1 MRISDWSSDVCSSD
15 LPGGYRRWPGQCA
28 GSLHRPAGRQEFRQA
43 YRPGRGPLSHC
54 PVRADDSRDK
64 KEMTMT
70 TNSSPALQGSILVS
84 GVGSLQGVG
93 AAIAR
98 RFGREGYPVL
108 IAGRSGDKLQA
119 TAELPEPA
127 GITIE
132 AVSGAVAT
140 PEGRKSA
147 VRGNT

>member
-15 LPGGYRRWPGQCA
+15 L
-28 GSLHRPAGRQEFRQA
+28 
-43 YRPGRGPLSHC
+43 PGRGPLSHC

-98 RFGREGYPVL
+98 RFGREGYPVI

-119 TAELPEPA
+119 TAELLEA
-127 GITIE
+127 QGTRIA
-132 AVSGAVAT
+132 AVSGDGIGRASGRE
-140 PEGRKSA
+140 EGGR
-147 VRGNT
+147 

>member
-98 RFGREGYPVL
+98 RFGREGYPV
-108 IAGRSGDKLQA
+108 RSEEHTSALQS
-119 TAELPEPA
+119 LMSIPL
-127 GITIE
+127 
-132 AVSGAVAT
+132 AVVCLT
-140 PEGRKSA
+140 TKNR
-147 VRGNT
+147 NQ